1 MLTIESLLKI
11 VLDNEIG
18 NRMKMLRVI
27 YKD

>member
-11 VLDNEIG
+11 VPDNEIG